1 MKFSVSLRGAR
12 PPLPKARPAKRYRGI
27 AEKPHRLARRAR
39 TARPTTARPSSMKTW
54 EKSCVVIGISNR
66 EQNTSCHHAD
76 DLNSCPNIIPPSDAP
91 TPSVTFESWRRYQE
105 LVVLPSS
112 TNKCLM
118 TLETAR
124 HFLHVTGNLGTS
136 VQ

>member
-27 AEKPHRLARRAR
+27 AEKPHRLASRAR

-66 EQNTSCHHAD
+66 EQNTSCHHTD

-91 TPSVTFESWRRYQE
+91 R
-105 LVVLPSS
+105 VLGYIRKLAALPGVGRSAGS
-112 TNKCLM
+112 TNNDCRTSEMLIDYS
-118 TLETAR
+118 LERT
-124 HFLHVTGNLGTS
+124 T
-136 VQ
+136 